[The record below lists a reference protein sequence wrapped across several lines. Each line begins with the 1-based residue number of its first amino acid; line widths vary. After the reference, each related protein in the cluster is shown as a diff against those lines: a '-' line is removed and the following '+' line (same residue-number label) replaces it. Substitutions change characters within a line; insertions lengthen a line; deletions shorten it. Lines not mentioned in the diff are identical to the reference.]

1 MFVWILSVAILS
13 INFEVQNCNKFET
26 MLRNYSICILI
37 NVLILQICMQMYLL
51 HFTRN
56 ILSHF
61 SLDCNTGIF
70 DGD

>member
-1 MFVWILSVAILS
+1 
-13 INFEVQNCNKFET
+13 
-26 MLRNYSICILI
+26 
-37 NVLILQICMQMYLL
+37 MQMYLL
-51 HFTRN
+51 HFTGN